1 MAMEVK
7 GKVWECNGSLHN
19 AEYIKWCE
27 KERERERERFQ
38 KVDICACVCAS
49 VCVPPTGHVFLVPS
63 LSKTHFSISYL

>member
-27 KERERERERFQ
+27 KERERERERKREIEIEIEGEKIYSQ
-38 KVDICACVCAS
+38 TQTTHTLESKLS
-49 VCVPPTGHVFLVPS
+49 GLFL
-63 LSKTHFSISYL
+63 T